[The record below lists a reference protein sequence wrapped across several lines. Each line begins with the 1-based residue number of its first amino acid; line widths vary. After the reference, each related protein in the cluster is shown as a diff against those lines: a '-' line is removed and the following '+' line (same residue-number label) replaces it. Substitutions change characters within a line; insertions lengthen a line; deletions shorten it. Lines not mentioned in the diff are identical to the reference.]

1 MQDRHY
7 FDQQMNGETPDMN
20 ANQAILK
27 HPVAF
32 YSREYDQTL
41 KAFGYMTM
49 LDLYLKRMKL
59 NLNYPVDRELKKF
72 CEKFFKSLDELNEL
86 LKDRSKVYGSRV
98 NGGQNE
104 SGNQQSILSNIFS

>member
-7 FDQQMNGETPDMN
+7 FDQQMNGEIPDMN
-20 ANQAILK
+20 ANQAILN
-27 HPVAF
+27 HPVVII

-41 KAFGYMTM
+41 KALEDMTM
-49 LDLYLKRMKL
+49 LDLDLKRMEL

-86 LKDRSKVYGSRV
+86 LKDRSKVYTV
-98 NGGQNE
+98 KYNGGQNE
-104 SGNQQSILSNIFS
+104 SGNQQSI

>member
-72 CEKFFKSLDELNEL
+72 YEKFFKSLDELNEL
-86 LKDRSKVYGSRV
+86 LKDRSKVYAV
-98 NGGQNE
+98 KYNGGQNE
-104 SGNQQSILSNIFS
+104 SGNQQSI

>member
-20 ANQAILK
+20 VNQAILN
-27 HPVAF
+27 HPVAI

-41 KAFGYMTM
+41 KALGDMTM
-49 LDLYLKRMKL
+49 LDLDLKRMEL
-59 NLNYPVDRELKKF
+59 NLDYSVDRELKKF

-86 LKDRSKVYGSRV
+86 LKDRSKVYAV
-98 NGGQNE
+98 KYNGGQNE
-104 SGNQQSILSNIFS
+104 SGNQQSI